1 MEYILGV
8 DGGGTKTTV
17 QIARISGEKVTQAV
31 SGASSCKSVG
41 VDKAIENLNAGVFG
55 AIKNLE
61 ESLEDIYFVSSC
73 FGFAGNIIE
82 EDSKIYREIVFNKK
96 LKNYLNQEKSLIFND
111 TRIGLE
117 AGSDSKNKIILIAGT
132 GSNCFGINEKGK
144 QARATSWDYILA
156 DEGSGYEVGL
166 KALRAV
172 MRDYDGRGKK
182 TLLSKIILE
191 ELNLKDILSLNKWVY
206 GRPFSKDRIGSLAK
220 TVCMTAE
227 MGDKKSIDIL
237 TEEVE
242 EAVISVVTVTHK
254 LGFKNR
260 DFDLV
265 FVGGL
270 FKCKKYFKDILISRL
285 IENFPGINFKPLVAN
300 PAEGAIKLAIENL

>member
-17 QIARISGEKVTQAV
+17 QIARISGEKVAQAV

-96 LKNYLNQEKSLIFND
+96 LKNYLNPEKSLIFND

-117 AGSDSKNKIILIAGT
+117 AGSDSK
-132 GSNCFGINEKGK
+132 
-144 QARATSWDYILA
+144 
-156 DEGSGYEVGL
+156 
-166 KALRAV
+166 
-172 MRDYDGRGKK
+172 K
-182 TLLSKIILE
+182 T
-191 ELNLKDILSLNKWVY
+191 
-206 GRPFSKDRIGSLAK
+206 R
-220 TVCMTAE
+220 
-227 MGDKKSIDIL
+227 
-237 TEEVE
+237 
-242 EAVISVVTVTHK
+242 
-254 LGFKNR
+254 
-260 DFDLV
+260 
-265 FVGGL
+265 
-270 FKCKKYFKDILISRL
+270 
-285 IENFPGINFKPLVAN
+285 
-300 PAEGAIKLAIENL
+300 